1 MCGRGGQGIQLR
13 TKEVSMSGV
22 SYIVNEKGEKTAVV
36 IDLTTNADIWED
48 FYDVLLAKER
58 ENEPLE
64 SYNEVMKLLSGSK
77 E

>member
-1 MCGRGGQGIQLR
+1 
-13 TKEVSMSGV
+13 MSGV

-48 FYDVLLAKER
+48 FYDVLLATER
-58 ENEPLE
+58 ENDPLE
-64 SYNEVMKLLSGSK
+64 SFDEVMKLLSGSK